1 MKQNLLVIAGPTAVG
16 KTILSIEIAKQFN
29 GEIISGDSMQV
40 YKGMDI
46 GTAKIT
52 TEEMQGIP
60 HYLIDCYSPDQYF
73 SVADFQEVATQ
84 MISEINSKEKLPIIV
99 GGTGLYIKSVT
110 HQYKF
115 SEATADEEYREYLS
129 LFVEK
134 EGKDALYQNLVAID
148 PLTALK
154 LHPND
159 VKRVIRALE
168 VYHST
173 GKTMSQ
179 LLEIQNS
186 ETPYNL
192 LIIGLT
198 MDRVKLYERI
208 NERVDRM
215 LELGLID
222 EVRDLLEQ
230 GYDESY
236 NSMQGIG
243 YKEVIQYLRGE
254 IDYETTVALIKQG
267 SRNYAKRQLSWFRQM
282 SEINWFDVTNTD
294 ADSINKIKLN
304 ISDLIAGKF
313 SLMQNK

>member
-1 MKQNLLVIAGPTAVG
+1 MKQNLLVIVGPTAVG
-16 KTILSIEIAKQFN
+16 KTSLSIEIAKQFN
-29 GEIISGDSMQV
+29 GEIISGDSMQI

-46 GTAKIT
+46 GTAKIKA
-52 TEEMQGIP
+52 EEMQGVP
-60 HYLIDCYSPDQYF
+60 HYLIDYYYPDHYF
-73 SVADFQEVATQ
+73 SVAEFQEVATQ
-84 MISEINSKEKLPIIV
+84 KIAEINKRGKLPIIV

-110 HQYKF
+110 HQYNF
-115 SEATADEEYREYLS
+115 SEATADEEYREYLIS
-129 LFVEK
+129 YLEK
-134 EGKDALYQNLVAID
+134 EGKDALYQKLVTID
-148 PLTALK
+148 PLTAMK
-154 LHPND
+154 LHQND
-159 VKRVIRALE
+159 VKRIIRALE

-179 LLEIQNS
+179 LLELQNRD
-186 ETPYNL
+186 TPYNL

-198 MDRVKLYERI
+198 MDREKLYKRI
-208 NERVDRM
+208 NERVDKM

-222 EVRDLLEQ
+222 EVKGLLDK

-267 SRNYAKRQLSWFRQM
+267 TRKYAKRQLSWFRQM
-282 SEINWFDVTNTD
+282 PEINWFDVTNTD
-294 ADSINKIKLN
+294 IGSINKIKLN